1 MGKAIGEILVY
12 AVGVAISPLAIVA
25 VVLMLSTPR
34 GRVNGPAFVLGW
46 VVGLAVAGTI
56 LLLIGKGVGVSSGG
70 KPATG
75 ASIAKIVFG
84 VVLLGIASR
93 QWRGRPRG
101 DAAAELPGWM
111 KGIDKF
117 KPYHAAGMAVG
128 LATINPKNLVL
139 ILGATAAI
147 SGTGIS
153 AGQQAGAYAVFVV
166 IATLGTAIPVG
177 IAFLMGERG
186 RRMLNDLR
194 TWMTRENA
202 VIMAVICVLIAA
214 KLIGEGISG
223 LA

>member
-1 MGKAIGEILVY
+1 MGKAIGEILTY
-12 AVGVAISPLAIVA
+12 AVGVAISPIAIVA

-34 GRVNGPAFVLGW
+34 GRANGPAFVIGW
-46 VVGLAVAGTI
+46 IFGLAVLGTV
-56 LLLIGKGVGVSSGG
+56 LLLIGKGIGASSGG
-70 KPATG
+70 NPSTG

-84 VVLLGIASR
+84 VVLLGVASR
-93 QWRGRPRG
+93 QCRSRG
-101 DAAAELPGWM
+101 DPAADLPGWM

-166 IATLGTAIPVG
+166 IATLGAAIPVL
-177 IAFLMGERG
+177 IAFLLGDRG

-194 TWMTRENA
+194 TWMTHENA